1 MKRLSS
7 ILFFLL
13 CIAMLQAQEHIFML
27 VDVSKSVRQHELNDA
42 RQAINEILTGRQPS
56 KAFISQGSQQ
66 DLVNFKIKAGDKL
79 SVSRFGSLNTT
90 LAISPVPVTIQN
102 IDADVNQALNSIT
115 WTPTDGQTYMTLAK
129 AKIAEYAKNHNVSK
143 YRLYIISD
151 NINDDYGPNGRPNYP
166 ADGYTQ
172 NLAEGYNTSTNPV
185 NEAGYTRLKFSQN
198 SDFTISLSPGVD
210 VSKYNLPST
219 ATTSPAVQNDA
230 TPAIKISPAQ
240 KGKKG
245 NEYKLKADKLNLN
258 WTCANCPQGT
268 KYSVNIS
275 QYEGGKL
282 RETKKDLIANN
293 LTIKLPDGKFRI
305 TVSASNVS
313 SSSDTTFI
321 SVSTGGYGWLIFLL
335 IAIVG
340 IGAGYYFWNK
350 KRQEKIDRYSD
361 HNGDKSIFTQP
372 SGNNTNPTNSDYF

>member
-1 MKRLSS
+1 MKRLFS

-13 CIAMLQAQEHIFML
+13 SVIILQAQEHVFIL
-27 VDVSKSVRQHELNDA
+27 VDVSKSVKQHELNDA

-56 KAFISQGSQQ
+56 KAFISQGNQQ
-66 DLVNFKIKAGDKL
+66 DLANFKIKQNDKL

-90 LAISPVPVTIQN
+90 QAINPAPVTIQN
-102 IDADVNQALNSIT
+102 IDTDVNQALNSIT

-185 NEAGYTRLKFSQN
+185 NEAGYTKLKFSQS

-210 VSKYNLPST
+210 VSKYNLPAT
-219 ATTSPAVQNDA
+219 ATTASAVNNDG
-230 TPAIKISPAQ
+230 TPTISISSAQ

-258 WTCANCPQGT
+258 WTCTNCPEGV
-268 KYSVNIS
+268 KYTVNIS
-275 QYEGGKL
+275 QYDGGKL
-282 RETKKDLIANN
+282 KETKKDLTANN
-293 LTIKLPDGKFRI
+293 LTIKLPDGKYRI

-313 SSSDTTFI
+313 SSSDTTF
-321 SVSTGGYGWLIFLL
+321 VNVNTGGYGWLVFLL
-335 IAIVG
+335 IIIAG
-340 IGAGYYFWNK
+340 AGAGYYFWNK
-350 KRQEKIDRYSD
+350 KRQEKIESYSD
-361 HNGDKSIFTQP
+361 HTNDDIFTQK
-372 SGNNTNPTNSDYF
+372 SGSNTNSSNPDYF